1 MKKVFFFVALA
12 GMLFTSC
19 EKEVDLR
26 DAYVGDWTA
35 EASGAI
41 VMTMDN
47 EPMGE
52 SPISMQEQMSVS
64 KVTTSGDELS
74 INGLICKLKGKELI
88 FEDETSTASMNGVDT
103 HITVKRTGSAEKDK
117 IVINETYEGTWTMT
131 MLMMSGTISGSNVIT
146 LTR

>member
-1 MKKVFFFVALA
+1 MN
-12 GMLFTSC
+12 
-19 EKEVDLR
+19 
-26 DAYVGDWTA
+26 
-35 EASGAI
+35 
-41 VMTMDN
+41 MDN